1 MDALYQQSWGFLVS
15 LNSKLGLHFILESK
29 RDHQQ
34 LIHPSDQWKKKKKT
48 FLRVLYVRTE
58 TLRVI
63 YLNNKTIVMYF
74 LC

>member
-34 LIHPSDQWKKKKKT
+34 LIHPSDQWKKN
-48 FLRVLYVRTE
+48 RTE
-58 TLRVI
+58 TFRVI
-63 YLNNKTIVMYF
+63 YLKNKSIVTYF
-74 LC
+74 F

>member
-34 LIHPSDQWKKKKKT
+34 LIHPSDQWKKKKKKR
-48 FLRVLYVRTE
+48 F
-58 TLRVI
+58 
-63 YLNNKTIVMYF
+63 
-74 LC
+74 